1 LWHTYFSAAALIAHY
16 MFNLTCLPKS
26 LRYWIKGP
34 LKQMEYEQLRRKA
47 DKICRKKKR
56 VSKNESVQKID
67 DDFRMREPRK
77 AYKDIN
83 YMRSSFIPILF
94 CVRMEMGI

>member
-1 LWHTYFSAAALIAHY
+1 MNSFEGRQIKSA
-16 MFNLTCLPKS
+16 
-26 LRYWIKGP
+26 G
-34 LKQMEYEQLRRKA
+34 
-47 DKICRKKKR
+47 KR
-56 VSKNESVQKID
+56 NELQKID